1 MANCITCGRQLAPSP
16 FGERSNVCPAC
27 RASAIDA
34 RTGYAPNPGPAP
46 RAVARSRP
54 QVTTILIGI
63 NVAVYVAM
71 VLAKVSPW
79 QPSIPDL
86 LKWGADAGPYSL
98 RGEPWRILTSNY
110 VHGGI
115 IHIALNMWCLWNL
128 GALAERIFDRWT
140 YILTYTACGLAGS
153 LASLWIHPMEVSVG
167 ASGAIFGVAG
177 ALITALYLG
186 KLPVPSAAVR
196 GTLKSLLTFAAY
208 NLFFGA
214 VVGVV
219 DNSAHIGGLLAGLAI
234 GAALAKHLMAPPEV
248 RNGWRNGVFFVTAI
262 FLAAAFFFLK
272 RA

>member
-34 RTGYAPNPGPAP
+34 RTGYAPDPGRAP
-46 RAVARSRP
+46 RAAARNRP
-54 QVTTILIGI
+54 PVTTVLIGI
-63 NVAVYVAM
+63 CVAVYAAM
-71 VLAKVSPW
+71 VLSGVNAFR
-79 QPSIPDL
+79 PSIPDL
-86 LKWGADAGPYSL
+86 LKWGADAGPLSL
-98 RGEPWRILTSNY
+98 GPEPWRILASNY

-128 GALAERIFDRWT
+128 GVLAERIFDRWT
-140 YILTYTACGLAGS
+140 YILTYTACGIAGS

-167 ASGAIFGVAG
+167 ASGAIFGIAG

-186 KLPVPSAAVR
+186 KLPVPPAAVR

-234 GAALAKHLMAPPEV
+234 GAVLAKHLMAPPEV
-248 RNGWRNGVFFVTAI
+248 RSGWRNGVFIVTTMV
-262 FLAAAFFFLK
+262 LAAAFFYLR